1 MAESVKEVL
10 RLIKSEGWSLYKVST
25 ISYTLQHSER
35 LRRKFLEDPAKQ
47 SVANIGQPFIMP
59 RSIEIVAVNY
69 ILSMQD
75 VGFSL
80 TVNHIKCVAFKVV
93 EAAGITHL
101 FL

>member
-1 MAESVKEVL
+1 
-10 RLIKSEGWSLYKVST
+10 
-25 ISYTLQHSER
+25 LQHSER
-35 LRRKFLEDPAKQ
+35 LHRKFLEDPAKP
-47 SVANIGQPFIMP
+47 SAANIGQPFIIP
-59 RSIEIVAVNY
+59 RSIEIVVVNY

-80 TVNHIKCVAFKVV
+80 TVNRVTCVDFKVV